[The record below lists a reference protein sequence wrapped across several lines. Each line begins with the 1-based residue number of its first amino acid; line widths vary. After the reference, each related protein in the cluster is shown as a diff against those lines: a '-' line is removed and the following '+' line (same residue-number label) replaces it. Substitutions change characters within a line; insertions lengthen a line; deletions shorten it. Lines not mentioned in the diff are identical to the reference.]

1 MITRRGSKVIH
12 HAPPTAARPSC
23 IILYQQTFSQ
33 LVHCT
38 SLTIK
43 KSLNALKHE
52 IFGALP
58 EAQNLWCIAYTGIL
72 C

>member
-1 MITRRGSKVIH
+1 MMIVITRRGSKVIH
-12 HAPPTAARPSC
+12 PAPLTAALPSC

-43 KSLNALKHE
+43 KSLNALKHKT
-52 IFGALP
+52 FGALP
-58 EAQNLWCIAYTGIL
+58 EVQNL
-72 C
+72 